1 MNISTAL
8 LQEIIAFLTPLP
20 CFQNENARTALLISS
35 GLRDLLSDIE
45 NNVTPGVFVSL
56 AVNHLD
62 RYGEKDGEPA
72 LLLLLRGVQE
82 KVGEDKQAEL
92 QQFEERLQA
101 EWLSN
106 PRRKANRQKRAIKTG
121 LIVLAFILTII
132 GIVSRFYDVF
142 FPPTPQPP
150 ATPLFSVERPYLRPD
165 QAVSIIAENES
176 ARRKDP
182 LYVKW
187 DDLIFPNA
195 ATPDP
200 DPQAF
205 RWIFD
210 LQQYVQSSE
219 LQNGRHAFQVGFAQD
234 AFCPALTVS
243 LNTEQP
249 IVDVAITSEAADA
262 ETVKIGGIAASK
274 LQDPAEA
281 LKIDVYF
288 NYKDYPVTFSLPV
301 ERKLD
306 DEGRIYFEFE
316 AALEGLPTIPAD
328 DPRYA
333 EPFFAFKVSDQAG
346 NEFAHAMSY
355 AQFVAP
361 GMQRIKAND
370 LADIQVRKFADG
382 LVYRSELGGLYR
394 IPKLKDRVYLIEGK
408 ASRTRD

>member
-142 FPPTPQPP
+142 FPPTP
-150 ATPLFSVERPYLRPD
+150 LFSVERPYLRPD

-205 RWIFD
+205 HWTFD
-210 LQQYVQSSE
+210 LKQHIPANE
-219 LQNGRHAFQVGFAQD
+219 LQNGRHALQVSFAAD
-234 AFCPALTVS
+234 AFCPVLHVAI
-243 LNTEQP
+243 NGEQP
-249 IVDVAITSEAADA
+249 IADVAITSKAAD
-262 ETVKIGGIAASK
+262 EKSVTIGGIAASV
-274 LQDPAEA
+274 LQDPAET
-281 LKIDVYF
+281 LKIDVFF
-288 NYKDYPVTFSLPV
+288 NFNDNERPILLTPHMTDLSRMTYTF
-301 ERKLD
+301 
-306 DEGRIYFEFE
+306 
-316 AALEGLPTIPAD
+316 
-328 DPRYA
+328 
-333 EPFFAFKVSDQAG
+333 Q
-346 NEFAHAMSY
+346 
-355 AQFVAP
+355 
-361 GMQRIKAND
+361 
-370 LADIQVRKFADG
+370 
-382 LVYRSELGGLYR
+382 
-394 IPKLKDRVYLIEGK
+394 
-408 ASRTRD
+408 